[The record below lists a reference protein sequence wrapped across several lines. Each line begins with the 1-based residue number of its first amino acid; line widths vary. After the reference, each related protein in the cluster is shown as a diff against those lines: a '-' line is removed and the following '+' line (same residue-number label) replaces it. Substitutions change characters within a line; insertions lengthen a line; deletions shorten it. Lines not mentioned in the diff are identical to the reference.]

1 MTAAAAHPQLKKAP
15 VILVLAQIRF
25 TPFLKMSE
33 RIVDLQ
39 DEMRKKGFP
48 LFSEEQALIVGPGG
62 AVGTSRPH
70 YRWIFSNTSRTQSV
84 ILTESFVVLETNEY
98 DIFASFLN
106 KFQGV
111 IELLKKNV
119 EIGSTQRI
127 GLRYVNLIRPTEEI
141 AAHGFLNPELRGIS
155 KDAIEGV
162 NNQQN
167 TIISQGRTSFGNL
180 VIRAIQDSSGNFLP
194 DDLGVTKLNFK
205 IKLNE
210 GEVVT
215 LLDIDHY
222 GEIQQPFDEA
232 LLNPV
237 LDDMH
242 DFIDNAFRFS
252 VTKEAIAQWS

>member
-1 MTAAAAHPQLKKAP
+1 MTAAAHLQLKKAP

-25 TPFLKMSE
+25 TPFLKMSAH
-33 RIVDLQ
+33 IVDIQ

-48 LFSEEQALIVGPGG
+48 LFNEEQALIAGPGG
-62 AVGTSRPH
+62 PVNTSRPR
-70 YRWIFSNTSRTQSV
+70 YLWIFSNTKRTQSV

-111 IELLKKNV
+111 IELLKNNV
-119 EIGSTQRI
+119 EIESTQRI
-127 GLRYVNLIRPTEEI
+127 GIRYVNLIRPTDEF
-141 AAHGFLNPELRGIS
+141 AAHEFLNPELRGIY

-162 NNQQN
+162 SNLQN
-167 TIISQGRTSFGNL
+167 TIISQGKTTFGNL
-180 VIRAIQDSSGNFLP
+180 VIRAIQNSSGNFLP
-194 DDLGVTKLNFK
+194 DDLRLRKLNFK

-222 GEIQQPFDEA
+222 GQIQQSFDEA

-237 LDDMH
+237 LDEMH